1 MTDPLRLTILRAHNN
16 YRSQLAKVL
25 VTDVTNKTLPAGK
38 NIYKLVYNLTIEKV
52 AQATAN
58 MCKMEHPGTVGYG
71 ENLWANSWAMDNL
84 TEAVIGAPLSWWSEK
99 DQCPINACKL
109 HVTPQVFDKC
119 GHMTTVAWS
128 HTTQIGCG
136 IQLCPAQDWCSGWV
150 SILINE
156 LKHRTK

>member
-1 MTDPLRLTILRAHNN
+1 MIFNLF
-16 YRSQLAKVL
+16 L
-25 VTDVTNKTLPAGK
+25 VSS
-38 NIYKLVYNLTIEKV
+38 
-52 AQATAN
+52 TA
-58 MCKMEHPGTVGYG
+58 
-71 ENLWANSWAMDNL
+71 
-84 TEAVIGAPLSWWSEK
+84 EAVIGAPLSWWSEK
-99 DQCPINACKL
+99 DQCPINASKLHVTPQVFEEAVIGAPLSWWSEKDQCPINASKL